1 MDTEKIS
8 MDVKNISTANK
19 TQTLD
24 AETQTTEGEKQ
35 SLDTKTQTTAV
46 KIQSMDAETQTTEG
60 EKIIYATERNKSLL
74 IAKENNLQNNK
85 IFCTIKQNNYAK
97 MNK

>member
-1 MDTEKIS
+1 M
-8 MDVKNISTANK
+8 
-19 TQTLD
+19 D
-24 AETQTTEGEKQ
+24 AETQTTE
-35 SLDTKTQTTAV
+35 V

-85 IFCTIKQNNYAK
+85 IFRTIKQNNYANMK
-97 MNK
+97 K

>member
-1 MDTEKIS
+1 MDAETQT
-8 MDVKNISTANK
+8 TANK
-19 TQTLD
+19 TQTMD
-24 AETQTTEGEKQ
+24 AKTQSTAIKIQSTYAETQTT
-35 SLDTKTQTTAV
+35 AI
-46 KIQSMDAETQTTEG
+46 KIQSMDAKTQTTEG

-85 IFCTIKQNNYAK
+85 IFRTIKQNNYAN

>member
-1 MDTEKIS
+1 MDAETQ
-8 MDVKNISTANK
+8 STANK

-24 AETQTTEGEKQ
+24 AKTQTTEGEKQ

-85 IFCTIKQNNYAK
+85 IFRTIKQNKYAIMK
-97 MNK
+97 K

>member
-1 MDTEKIS
+1 
-8 MDVKNISTANK
+8 MDVKHISTAVEKQSMDAETQSTANK

-24 AETQTTEGEKQ
+24 A
-35 SLDTKTQTTAV
+35 KTQTT
-46 KIQSMDAETQTTEG
+46 DAETQTTEG

-85 IFCTIKQNNYAK
+85 IFRTIKQKNYAIMK
-97 MNK
+97 K

>member
-1 MDTEKIS
+1 MDAETQ
-8 MDVKNISTANK
+8 STANK

-24 AETQTTEGEKQ
+24 A
-35 SLDTKTQTTAV
+35 KTQTT
-46 KIQSMDAETQTTEG
+46 DAETQTTEG

-74 IAKENNLQNNK
+74 IAKENKLQNNK
-85 IFCTIKQNNYAK
+85 IFRTIKQNNYAK

>member
-1 MDTEKIS
+1 MLDSKKISMDTEKIS

-24 AETQTTEGEKQ
+24 AETQTTEGEK
-35 SLDTKTQTTAV
+35 
-46 KIQSMDAETQTTEG
+46 
-60 EKIIYATERNKSLL
+60 IIYATERNKRLL
-74 IAKENNLQNNK
+74 IAKKNNLLNNK
-85 IFCTIKQNNYAK
+85 IFRTIKQNNYAN

>member
-1 MDTEKIS
+1 MDIEKIS

-19 TQTLD
+19 TQST
-24 AETQTTEGEKQ
+24 AIEIQTTE
-35 SLDTKTQTTAV
+35 V

-85 IFCTIKQNNYAK
+85 IFCTIKQNNYAN

>member
-1 MDTEKIS
+1 MDAETQ
-8 MDVKNISTANK
+8 STANK

-24 AETQTTEGEKQ
+24 AKTQTTE
-35 SLDTKTQTTAV
+35 V

-85 IFCTIKQNNYAK
+85 IFRTIKQKNYAIMK
-97 MNK
+97 K

>member
-1 MDTEKIS
+1 M
-8 MDVKNISTANK
+8 
-19 TQTLD
+19 D
-24 AETQTTEGEKQ
+24 AETQTTE
-35 SLDTKTQTTAV
+35 V

-85 IFCTIKQNNYAK
+85 IFRTIKQKNYAIMK
-97 MNK
+97 K

>member
-1 MDTEKIS
+1 MDAETQ
-8 MDVKNISTANK
+8 STANK

-24 AETQTTEGEKQ
+24 AKTQTTEGEKQ

-74 IAKENNLQNNK
+74 IAKENKLQNNK
-85 IFCTIKQNNYAK
+85 IFRTIKQNNYAN

>member
-1 MDTEKIS
+1 MLDSKKISMDTKKIS

-19 TQTLD
+19 T
-24 AETQTTEGEKQ
+24 Q

-85 IFCTIKQNNYAK
+85 IFRTIKQNKYAN